1 MASYRYNPETLR
13 YEARDESRALKAL
26 RLFLLAAGAVALV
39 YLYFWLYTTVFGFEL
54 PKTAIL
60 RRHNARWQAR
70 TELLNRSLD
79 QCEQTLVGIE
89 DRDDDVYRSIYGFS
103 EISDELRTGGVD
115 AGRYSGEEW
124 QGASSYLKQTMLRLD
139 TLTMRAYVQSKA
151 LDEIGLVARTAGDM
165 VSCVP
170 AVPPLVPD
178 RNQVNLSSPFGFRSD
193 PIYGSTAFHSGQD
206 FATHRGYPVYATG
219 DGVVEKSEFK
229 FTGYGNEI
237 VINHGYGYKSR
248 YAHLNTI
255 DVAEGMKV
263 VRGDR
268 IGSVGNSGK
277 STGTHLHYE
286 VEYKGEKVDPMKY
299 MDFNMSLDEY
309 ASMVEQ
315 RRLESPNGK
324 RSSTS
329 TLIKKRNGQQ

>member
-1 MASYRYNPETLR
+1 MAKYRYNPETLR
-13 YEARDESRALKAL
+13 YEAQDESRWLKAL

-39 YLYFWLYTTVFGFEL
+39 YLYFWLYTAVLGFEL

-60 RRHNARWQAR
+60 RRQNARWQAR
-70 TELLNRSLD
+70 TELLSRSMD

-89 DRDDDVYRSIYGFS
+89 DRDDDVYRSIYGLS
-103 EISDELRTGGVD
+103 EVPAELKTSGVD
-115 AGRYSGEEW
+115 ASRYSGEEW
-124 QGASSYLKQTMLRLD
+124 AGASMYLKQNMLRMDELSS
-139 TLTMRAYVQSKA
+139 RAYLQSKA
-151 LDEIGLVARTAGDM
+151 LDEVGLVARTAGDM

-170 AVPPLVPD
+170 AVPPILPD
-178 RNQVNLSSPFGFRSD
+178 NTKYNLSSPFGFRTD
-193 PIYGSTAFHSGQD
+193 PIYGTAAFHSGQD
-206 FATHRGYPVYATG
+206 FAAQRGYPVYATG
-219 DGVVEKSEFK
+219 DGIVEKAEFK
-229 FTGYGNEI
+229 FNGYGNEV

-255 DVAEGMKV
+255 EVADGMKV

-286 VEYKGEKVDPMKY
+286 VEYKGEKVNPMNY
-299 MDFNMSLDEY
+299 MDINMPLDEY
-309 ASMVEQ
+309 MSMVHQ
-315 RRLESPNGK
+315 REMESPNGK

-329 TLIKKRNGQQ
+329 TLIRKRNGQE